1 MSKLDRDLVSS
12 VVSQLHDSD
21 SDYDSDSESGDE
33 STMTESIQVSKDFQE
48 KVVKFVDIDDKIK
61 EKQSELTELRKKLK
75 PLEEYI
81 IKYLDDVDETTVDLN
96 NGKLKKDSKETKSAV
111 NLELIKSVIAEK
123 IEDEDLIDT
132 IMEAMENK
140 RQTKVKV
147 GIKRCKK

>member
-111 NLELIKSVIAEK
+111 NLELIKSVIVEK